1 MGESFHPSTDTRVPH
16 HCSPFKTL
24 RVLATD
30 EKRHVCGLRQNLASA
45 LALVVWFVF
54 SVMTMAFFETVAS
67 IDSTCKLFLSI
78 LVTSEY

>member
-16 HCSPFKTL
+16 HCSPFKTV

-54 SVMTMAFFETVAS
+54 SGNDDGV
-67 IDSTCKLFLSI
+67 L
-78 LVTSEY
+78 